1 MSLLLLQWQCGQGGQ
16 GQLIGRGH
24 NQGMLAALL
33 LKWRRSLFSLPKR
46 RVGRPNLAAV
56 RPDLVAAS
64 DGGGNAWMGSAGLW
78 MCSAGLSMHFYF
90 FVFFILLTEVAIST
104 VSGKI
109 HLL

>member
-1 MSLLLLQWQCGQGGQ
+1 
-16 GQLIGRGH
+16 
-24 NQGMLAALL
+24 
-33 LKWRRSLFSLPKR
+33 
-46 RVGRPNLAAV
+46 VGRPNLVAV

-78 MCSAGLSMHFYF
+78 MCSAGLSMHFYY